1 LGNDGLKTLF
11 IVEHILSER
20 GLYHVQE
27 RPHAEKGT
35 ITSYRLDGLP
45 SELKRYSNLND
56 FLGGMSFTFYTK
68 PTGDFRDL
76 VYICKLT
83 REIPRWSILKK
94 PCDASAGMAYGYK
107 GKISYLVFFLRSLD
121 VIGVS
126 RLIDLPFSLK
136 ALIFFDPTL
145 SHELSLRIVLTCG

>member
-1 LGNDGLKTLF
+1 MGNDGLNTLF

-35 ITSYRLDGLP
+35 KTSSHLRELP
-45 SELKRYSNLND
+45 SELKRCSNRNY

-68 PTGDFRDL
+68 PTGDFREL

-83 REIPRWSILKK
+83 REIPRWSVLKK
-94 PCDASAGMAYGYK
+94 PCDSSAGMKYGYK
-107 GKISYLVFFLRSLD
+107 GKNILSGLFSRSSD
-121 VIGVS
+121 VMRFS
-126 RLIDLPFSLK
+126 RLIEPPLSLK
-136 ALIFFDPTL
+136 ALILFDPTL
-145 SHELSLRIVLTCG
+145 SRAFSLRIVLICG